1 MHFATPRLLNVFS
14 VSGKPNIP
22 ASRRGGLGG
31 VSASGEGG
39 ITWVGGDDDGGGG
52 FIEECPGSGLVEDR
66 AGDDD
71 ESAES
76 PEIPG
81 PEADT
86 LPSGFELIE

>member
-1 MHFATPRLLNVFS
+1 
-14 VSGKPNIP
+14 
-22 ASRRGGLGG
+22 
-31 VSASGEGG
+31 
-39 ITWVGGDDDGGGG
+39 VGGDDDGGGG

-76 PEIPG
+76 PEMPG